1 MKKVLFLIPTLGHG
15 GAEKVLVNLAN
26 NLNKNKFDVTVQVL
40 FDGGVNK
47 QLLKEDVHYKYV
59 FKKIIKGNVKLFKLF
74 SPEFLYKKF
83 IKEKYDIV
91 VSYLEGI
98 TARIVSG
105 CPYKETK
112 LVSWIHCKIDNEK
125 TASTGFRNFEEAKKC
140 YNKFDNTV
148 CVSNLVKDYFITTM
162 SFCNSIEVLYNTIE
176 SGQIRKMSNE
186 KITDVTFSQE
196 SYNIISVGK
205 ITKMKGFDRL
215 AKVHKK
221 LLDTG
226 IKNKVYILG
235 LGEEQKY
242 IEKYLKENNLSETF
256 VFLGYRTNPYKYLK
270 KADLYVCSS
279 YSEGFSTSVT
289 EALIVGTPVVT
300 TFCSGMTEMLGSDNE
315 FGIITENNEK
325 ALFEGINKILT
336 EYALLEHYAVQSEK
350 RGKMFNKE
358 ITAKAVEDMLERL

>member
-112 LVSWIHCKIDNEK
+112 LVSWIHIEQHTKENM
-125 TASTGFRNFEEAKKC
+125 AVSFRNINEAIKC
-140 YNKFDNTV
+140 YNCFDNTV
-148 CVSNLVKDYFITTM
+148 CVSEYVLNDFKNILDFKKP
-162 SFCNSIEVLYNTIE
+162 IEVLFNTIE
-176 SGQIRKMSNE
+176 TDEIRE
-186 KITDVTFSQE
+186 KSKEPTFIETSDD
-196 SYNIISVGK
+196 YINICGIGTLSK
-205 ITKMKGFDRL
+205 RKGFDKLIRI
-215 AKVHKK
+215 HNK
-221 LLDTG
+221 LLREG
-226 IKNKVYILG
+226 IKQRVYILG
-235 LGEEQKY
+235 TGSEKCNLEKQI
-242 IEKYLKENNLSETF
+242 IENGVQDTF
-256 VFLGYRTNPYKYLK
+256 ILLGYDTNPYKYLNFC
-270 KADLYVCSS
+270 DLFVCSS
-279 YSEGFSTSVT
+279 EAEGFSTAVT
-289 EALIVGTPVVT
+289 ESLIVGTPVVT
-300 TFCSGMTEMLGSDNE
+300 TRCAGMEEQLGYNNE
-315 FGIITENNEK
+315 YGIITENNE
-325 ALFEGINKILT
+325 ASLYEGIKKIIT
-336 EYALLEHYAVQSEK
+336 KDGLLKHYAAKAKERSV
-350 RGKMFNKE
+350 MFDKAV
-358 ITAKAVEDMLERL
+358 TVKAVEDMLERL

>member
-148 CVSNLVKDYFITTM
+148 VF
-162 SFCNSIEVLYNTIE
+162 
-176 SGQIRKMSNE
+176 QI
-186 KITDVTFSQE
+186 
-196 SYNIISVGK
+196 
-205 ITKMKGFDRL
+205 
-215 AKVHKK
+215 
-221 LLDTG
+221 
-226 IKNKVYILG
+226 
-235 LGEEQKY
+235 
-242 IEKYLKENNLSETF
+242 
-256 VFLGYRTNPYKYLK
+256 
-270 KADLYVCSS
+270 
-279 YSEGFSTSVT
+279 
-289 EALIVGTPVVT
+289 
-300 TFCSGMTEMLGSDNE
+300 
-315 FGIITENNEK
+315 
-325 ALFEGINKILT
+325 
-336 EYALLEHYAVQSEK
+336 
-350 RGKMFNKE
+350 
-358 ITAKAVEDMLERL
+358 